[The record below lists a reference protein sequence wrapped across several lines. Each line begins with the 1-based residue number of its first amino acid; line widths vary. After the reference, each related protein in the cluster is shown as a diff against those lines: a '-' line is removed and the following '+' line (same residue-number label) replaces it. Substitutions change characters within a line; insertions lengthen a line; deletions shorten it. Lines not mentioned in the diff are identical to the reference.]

1 LKIRQEGSLSPTDRK
16 KYGRRKFLGG
26 FFIVCAFPADIGHP
40 SVEMAFVDHITL
52 DFSGDVEERVMKNL
66 FGSFPIGDDS
76 ANHRKERSRVG
87 IIQILGGYSVFCLQS
102 GNDLFLLQNNVVDIR
117 VLVFQK

>member
-1 LKIRQEGSLSPTDRK
+1 
-16 KYGRRKFLGG
+16 
-26 FFIVCAFPADIGHP
+26 
-40 SVEMAFVDHITL
+40 MAFADHITL

-76 ANHRKERSRVG
+76 ANHPKECFRVG

-102 GNDLFLLQNNVVDIR
+102 GNDLFLLQNNVVDVR
-117 VLVFQK
+117 VLVFQKCLADGNSSV